1 MFARVLLLAAALTL
15 AVGCDKPDHD
25 NIEKWSHTQKGPD
38 KLKKALASD
47 TLDPDLSAH
56 AAAVMFRRG
65 DEREVKAAFDAMAP
79 TRRTD
84 VVARLAPRLWEIAR
98 VENEK
103 DLPRAEQ
110 VAAKDA
116 LVRIRA
122 WANPAT
128 QQQIDGYLIDWY
140 CVTSFEDRAKAG
152 AVSGPVAIRLVGP
165 AAAKRLMSV
174 ANGVIAA
181 PGQTSQKNRIGDNL
195 LRGLAVTGSPEAVKY
210 VLDIARMDRGDPS
223 LAERAVSALFLA
235 YVDPAGAFQPADP
248 AALAPNLNALAEL
261 AKDDA
266 QKPRVTNDAVALIRV
281 VGAPACLAPLV
292 SMIGAP
298 HRKPEYKFVVANNAL
313 RCGGPAAIVDVVR
326 ALPDAGANDR
336 TQVTQEISGEIA
348 KMSPRDAVLAAL
360 RTLLGEKSTL
370 GKWVAIE
377 ALAAMKSTDD
387 APAIAALGSSRE
399 RLVGYWGEEQGKD
412 DPTLGQ
418 RAKELAASLG
428 GK

>member
-1 MFARVLLLAAALTL
+1 MFARVLLLAAAVTF
-15 AVGCDKPDHD
+15 AGCDKPDHD

-38 KLKKALASD
+38 KLKAALAND
-47 TLDPDLSAH
+47 ALEPELSAH

-65 DEREVKAAFDAMAP
+65 DERDVRAAFEAMSPA
-79 TRRTD
+79 RRTD
-84 VVARLAPRLWEIAR
+84 VVAKLAPRLWEIAR

-122 WANPAT
+122 WASPAT

-140 CVTSFEDRAKAG
+140 CVASFEDRAKAG
-152 AVSGPVAIRLVGP
+152 TVSGPIAMRLVGP
-165 AAAKRLMSV
+165 PAAKRLMSV

-181 PGQTSQKNRIGDNL
+181 PGQTAQKNRIGDNL
-195 LRGLAVTGSPEAVKY
+195 LRGLAATGSPDAVKY
-210 VLDIARMDRGDPS
+210 VLDIARMDRGDPT
-223 LAERAVSALFLA
+223 LAERAVSALFTA

-248 AALAPNLNALAEL
+248 AALAPNLTALAAL
-261 AKDDA
+261 AKDDS
-266 QKPRVTNDAVALIRV
+266 QRPRVTNDAVAMIRV

-298 HRKPEYKFVVANNAL
+298 HRQPEYKFVVANNAL
-313 RCGGPAAIVDVVR
+313 RCGGAAAILDVVH

-348 KMSPRDAVLAAL
+348 KMSPRDQVLAAL
-360 RTLLGEKSTL
+360 RTLVGEKSTL

-387 APAIAALGSSRE
+387 AKAIAALGSSHE

-428 GK
+428 SK

>member
-1 MFARVLLLAAALTL
+1 MFARVLLLAVL
-15 AVGCDKPDHD
+15 AVAAGCEKPDHD

-38 KLKKALASD
+38 KLKKALTNDA
-47 TLDPDLSAH
+47 LDADLSAH

-65 DEREVKAAFDAMAP
+65 DDREVKAAFDAMSP
-79 TRRTD
+79 PRRAD
-84 VVARLAPRLWEIAR
+84 VAARLAPRLWEIAR

-116 LVRIRA
+116 LVRVRA

-128 QQQIDGYLIDWY
+128 QSQIDGYLIDWY
-140 CVTSFEDRAKAG
+140 GVASFEDRAKAG
-152 AVSGPVAIRLVGP
+152 AVSGPVAMRLVGP
-165 AAAKRLMSV
+165 AAGKRLMSV

-181 PGQTSQKNRIGDNL
+181 PGQAAQKNRIGDNL
-195 LRGLAVTGSPEAVKY
+195 LRGLAATGNADAVAY
-210 VLDIARMDRGDPS
+210 VLDVARMDRGDAS
-223 LAERAVSALFLA
+223 LAERAMSALFQA

-248 AALAPNLNALAEL
+248 AALAPHLTELANL
-261 AKDDA
+261 AKDDT
-266 QKPRVTNDAVALIRV
+266 QKPRVTNDAVSLIRV
-281 VGAPACLAPLV
+281 VGAPQCLAPLV

-298 HRKPEYKFVVANNAL
+298 HRQPEYKFVVANNAL
-313 RCGGPAAIVDVVR
+313 RCGGPAAIIEVVR

-348 KMSPRDAVLAAL
+348 KMSPRDQVLGAL
-360 RTLLGEKSTL
+360 RSLLGEKSTVAR
-370 GKWVAIE
+370 WVAIE
-377 ALAAMKSTDD
+377 GLAAMKSTDD
-387 APAIAALGSSRE
+387 APAIAALGTSHE
-399 RLVGYWGEEQGKD
+399 RLVGYWGDEQGKD